1 VRDIMHGNPAAPVR
15 QPGRWPV
22 FLALVLAWLVPFA
35 ASLFMHR
42 DDIATLR
49 FGDPDDMMRLVEVRD
64 FLAGQSWFDVS
75 QHRVNPPLGGP
86 MHWSRLV
93 DLPIAGVILLLRP
106 WVGAHGAEVGAI
118 LAVPALTLAVLLYAL
133 YRAVRPLL
141 GRGRALVCCA
151 AFAISPFIFVQCA
164 AMRIDHHA
172 WQAVAMAWAL
182 AGILHADARRGG
194 VVAGLA
200 MAVWLQISIEGL
212 AFAALAGVVMTVRH
226 TLDGREWPRLGAY
239 LWTLAL
245 ACLVLPLGLQGWRGA
260 VELHCDS
267 MSPVYLGPLAVLPP
281 LASALHGMFAQNT
294 PMQRAS
300 SVALAA
306 GATLAAFLVT
316 GTRCFAGPFDM
327 LDPVVYRFWYLGV
340 VEGLPIWRQDAE
352 TALIVI
358 LPAAVGSVGS
368 VAAAWRER
376 DRARRA
382 DWISLAV
389 LGTGALG
396 LAVLVMR
403 TGFVAHLLAMPGAT
417 WLAAAAFRRARA
429 LRTASLR
436 IPATIVSVMLLF
448 PFVVAPLTSAAW
460 PGAAPGQAQVTIV
473 HLGGSRDVA
482 ALEQIPPATLFAP
495 IDMGPSILLRT
506 RHAVVATAHHRNA
519 QGMKVIIDAFLAAPE
534 DARAIVLRSSA
545 TYLVVAPMGE
555 TDRYRAEAPHGLA
568 AQLLDGRCPAWLT
581 PMSVPVLHTLRL
593 YRIDRSGRARASDLR
608 QLDRGRR
615 VQSRRVVQRH
625 GAVLRPDEQHDLRAA
640 EDDRLGTGVDEA
652 PDHAAVGVA

>member
-1 VRDIMHGNPAAPVR
+1 
-15 QPGRWPV
+15 
-22 FLALVLAWLVPFA
+22 
-35 ASLFMHR
+35 
-42 DDIATLR
+42 
-49 FGDPDDMMRLVEVRD
+49 
-64 FLAGQSWFDVS
+64 
-75 QHRVNPPLGGP
+75 
-86 MHWSRLV
+86 
-93 DLPIAGVILLLRP
+93 
-106 WVGAHGAEVGAI
+106 
-118 LAVPALTLAVLLYAL
+118 
-133 YRAVRPLL
+133 
-141 GRGRALVCCA
+141 
-151 AFAISPFIFVQCA
+151 
-164 AMRIDHHA
+164 
-172 WQAVAMAWAL
+172 
-182 AGILHADARRGG
+182 
-194 VVAGLA
+194 
-200 MAVWLQISIEGL
+200 
-212 AFAALAGVVMTVRH
+212 
-226 TLDGREWPRLGAY
+226 
-239 LWTLAL
+239 
-245 ACLVLPLGLQGWRGA
+245 
-260 VELHCDS
+260 
-267 MSPVYLGPLAVLPP
+267 
-281 LASALHGMFAQNT
+281 
-294 PMQRAS
+294 MQRAS

-417 WLAAAAFRRARA
+417 WLAAAAFGRARA

-593 YRIDRSGRARASDLR
+593 YRIDRSGRARASAQR